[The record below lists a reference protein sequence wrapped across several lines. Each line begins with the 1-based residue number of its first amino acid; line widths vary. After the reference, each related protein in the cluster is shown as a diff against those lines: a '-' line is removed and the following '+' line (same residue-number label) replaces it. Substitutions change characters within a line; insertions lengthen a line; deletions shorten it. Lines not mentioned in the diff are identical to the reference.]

1 METDLD
7 TSPFSVLIDEVRLAA
22 ERRTPE
28 ATLSGDLDEMTTIIG
43 SWLGREAHLA
53 LRRAHE
59 MMTDG
64 IPSDTAFFLA
74 VDDMGF
80 QLAHAYVQSV
90 V

>member
-7 TSPFSVLIDEVRLAA
+7 TSPFSAVIDEVRLAA
-22 ERRTPE
+22 ERRT
-28 ATLSGDLDEMTTIIG
+28 ATLSGDLDETITTIG

-64 IPSDTAFFLA
+64 IPPDTAFFLA

>member
-7 TSPFSVLIDEVRLAA
+7 TSPFSVVIDEVRLAA
-22 ERRTPE
+22 EKRADDP
-28 ATLSGDLDEMTTIIG
+28 DEPLRIVG

-59 MMTDG
+59 MMTDD
-64 IPSDTAFFLA
+64 IPPDTAFFLA

-80 QLAHAYVQSV
+80 QLAHAFVQSV